1 MLLAG
6 MLFAESAHVD
16 RTLSLQGAG
25 WDGLTASAFP
35 ATHELVVVLL
45 VRPDRADVGKALPM
59 QLHVNLDGANTMAGH
74 AHVDLNTHA
83 WREQTAVVVKVPC
96 TFAEAGRYTI
106 RFDAEFGTDALSFDV
121 VGAGLSSGVAAAVE
135 GYALGLKRPQR

>member
-1 MLLAG
+1 MKLAG

-16 RTLSLQGAG
+16 RTLSVQGGG

-35 ATHELVVVLL
+35 ANHELVVVLL
-45 VRPDRADVGKALPM
+45 VRPDQSDVGKALPM
-59 QLHVNLDGANTMAGH
+59 QLHVNHDGSNAMAGH
-74 AHVDLNTHA
+74 AHLDLNTHNY
-83 WREQTAVVVKVPC
+83 RQQTAVVVKVAC

-106 RFDAEFGTDALSFDV
+106 RFDADFGKDQLSFDV

-135 GYALGLKRPQR
+135 GYALGLKQQ